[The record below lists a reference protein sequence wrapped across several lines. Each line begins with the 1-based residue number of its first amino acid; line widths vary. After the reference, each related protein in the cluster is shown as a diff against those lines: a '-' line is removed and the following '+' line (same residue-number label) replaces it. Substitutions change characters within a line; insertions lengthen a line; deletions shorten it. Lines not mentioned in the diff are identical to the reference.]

1 MYLFPGNISVLFM
14 TWPKIRKKQIAPAVA
29 VLDAMAWDENELRRG
44 FDAGLVRSPYPFATL
59 CGSRDNAISEG
70 GTCNID
76 ECGWCCRARD
86 GACTICHFGKLSPR
100 IGLPLSHSCSPREL
114 SRSSGHQTGCCTYI
128 YVCMYVS
135 SCAASININP
145 SRTNCCFSSSLV
157 CCSLTLCCRRFWA
170 GKRQRA

>member
-1 MYLFPGNISVLFM
+1 M
-14 TWPKIRKKQIAPAVA
+14 
-29 VLDAMAWDENELRRG
+29 RRG

-100 IGLPLSHSCSPREL
+100 IGLPLSHSCSPPPREL
-114 SRSSGHQTGCCTYI
+114 SRSSIKLGAVHTY
-128 YVCMYVS
+128 MYICFFLRCFHKHKSKPDELLFFFFACLLFSDFMLPKVLGRKTPKSIIS
-135 SCAASININP
+135 SDPASE
-145 SRTNCCFSSSLV
+145 SDF
-157 CCSLTLCCRRFWA
+157 
-170 GKRQRA
+170 